1 MIGEAHIS
9 MFLNLIMK
17 PKFKETLLN
26 LLQAGETSI
35 RLKSHEILE
44 GVTNFYHQFLISKTV
59 VEVNLAQNN
68 ISLNDGLGL

>member
-1 MIGEAHIS
+1 
-9 MFLNLIMK
+9 MK

-59 VEVNLAQNN
+59 VEVNLA
-68 ISLNDGLGL
+68 